1 MSDFLYSSDN
11 KRYHTLSYH
20 LKNTFGEKVYKA
32 VIDGGFSC
40 PNKDGTVSFGGCAFC
55 LSGSGAFTSGGIS
68 VTEQIKKEQERIER
82 KIGKT
87 PKMIA
92 YFQANTNTYAPAKV
106 LRKKFYEA
114 AECENVV
121 GLSVAT
127 RPDCI
132 GEDVLELL
140 SEINKKTYLT
150 VELGV
155 QTVNDKSA
163 CLFNRGYRTEVFYD
177 AVSRLKKEGIRVL
190 AHIITGLY
198 KETYEDF
205 ITTARELGKLKI
217 DAVKISLLHVLKGT
231 EYERLYNEGKYVPLS
246 KEEYIKAVAEQ
257 ISFFPPE
264 CVIER
269 VTGDGD
275 KKSLIA
281 PMWSRDKISVLGGID
296 KYMAENGLYQGMNYR
311 E

>member
-1 MSDFLYSSDN
+1 MSDFLYSEDN

-55 LSGSGAFTSGGIS
+55 LSGSGAFTKGGIGIR
-68 VTEQIKKEQERIER
+68 EQIKKEQERIEK

-106 LRKKFYEA
+106 LREKFYEA
-114 AECENVV
+114 TECENVV
-121 GLSVAT
+121 GLSVGT
-127 RPDCI
+127 RPDCL
-132 GEDVLELL
+132 GDDVLALL

-155 QTVNDKSA
+155 QTTNDKSA
-163 CLFNRGYRTEVFYD
+163 SLFNRGYETKVFYD

-198 KETYEDF
+198 GEDYKDY
-205 ITTARELGKLKI
+205 IKTAKDLGKLKI

-231 EYERLYNEGKYVPLS
+231 EYERLYNEEKYTPLS
-246 KEEYIKAVAEQ
+246 KEEYIKAVSNQLTYFA
-257 ISFFPPE
+257 PE

-275 KKSLIA
+275 RKSLVA
-281 PMWSRDKISVLGGID
+281 PMWSLDKISVLGGID

-311 E
+311 